1 MVSSPGCG
9 PLLGFDFAV
18 TMEITELSIFR
29 SLKMRELKSPPGT
42 RPKNSSCRIYRSDK
56 PPRPRPQLP
65 CGLLSSG
72 LRRMSRV
79 DFPAP
84 CWESH
89 LFFSKESDI
98 FANKLFQLV
107 QHTHTRIRTH
117 TRVHTLAAMCPAAPP
132 GSTLCHPP
140 PWISRALPV
149 ALALLGTLRSICRSC
164 TGCGEDRDPPRA
176 GWCGSSVYLVLHS
189 ALGKQLRTQQSACD
203 QVTPTWLR
211 TSGAVK
217 EGTGLR
223 GLSSCSTACCVA
235 RRVPPVLGGHS
246 AHMLSSPSAS
256 GLLHSSQTFPRI
268 FLQPLF
274 HLAEQLMDKAFE

>member
-42 RPKNSSCRIYRSDK
+42 QPKNSSCRIYRSDK
-56 PPRPRPQLP
+56 PLRPRPQLP
-65 CGLLSSG
+65 CGPLSSG

-79 DFPAP
+79 DFPTP

-89 LFFSKESDI
+89 LFFSKESDL
-98 FANKLFQLV
+98 FANKLCHFV
-107 QHTHTRIRTH
+107 QHIHTRM
-117 TRVHTLAAMCPAAPP
+117 HTLAAMCPAAPP
-132 GSTLCHPP
+132 GSTLRHPP
-140 PWISRALPV
+140 PGISGALPV
-149 ALALLGTLRSICRSC
+149 APALLRTLRSICRSC
-164 TGCGEDRDPPRA
+164 PGCGEGPDPPRA

-189 ALGKQLRTQQSACD
+189 ALGKQLRTQQSAWD

-211 TSGAVK
+211 TRGAVK

-223 GLSSCSTACCVA
+223 GLSSRSTACHVA

-246 AHMLSSPSAS
+246 AHVLSSPSAFKAAP
-256 GLLHSSQTFPRI
+256 LVTDLFPPPRI
-268 FLQPLF
+268 SP
-274 HLAEQLMDKAFE
+274 APVPSC

>member
-42 RPKNSSCRIYRSDK
+42 RPKNSSCHIYRSDK

-79 DFPAP
+79 DFPAL

-98 FANKLFQLV
+98 FANKLFQFV
-107 QHTHTRIRTH
+107 QHTHTHAYAHTH
-117 TRVHTLAAMCPAAPP
+117 VCTHLLPCALLLLLGAPSTTPRP
-132 GSTLCHPP
+132 GSVEPCL
-140 PWISRALPV
+140 
-149 ALALLGTLRSICRSC
+149 
-164 TGCGEDRDPPRA
+164 
-176 GWCGSSVYLVLHS
+176 
-189 ALGKQLRTQQSACD
+189 
-203 QVTPTWLR
+203 WLWLF
-211 TSGAVK
+211 SG
-217 EGTGLR
+217 
-223 GLSSCSTACCVA
+223 
-235 RRVPPVLGGHS
+235 P
-246 AHMLSSPSAS
+246 
-256 GLLHSSQTFPRI
+256 
-268 FLQPLF
+268 
-274 HLAEQLMDKAFE
+274 